1 VAFAMQHSRIIDE
14 LSERL
19 GGQVKLAGKL
29 GLSNTTISHWRNDD
43 GIPPRHWPTLLRIAK
58 RAGYRLTLG
67 QLDSGPARPVRNEI
81 KPCEVA

>member
-1 VAFAMQHSRIIDE
+1 MEHSLIIDQ

-19 GGQVKLAGKL
+19 GGQVRLAEKL

-43 GIPPRHWPTLLRIAK
+43 GIPPRHFATLLKIAD

-67 QLDSGPARPVRNEI
+67 QLDAGPARPVRRDS